1 VVLASLA
8 ALRLFQPPESFRLTT
23 FAEATVAKKAEATSE
38 PAGWADVVQGYRAA
52 LGRAGIVGSSLM
64 IVRDGRIVARANEG
78 RQDREAGAPV
88 TDDTIYHWASITKTF
103 TGIAI
108 MQLRDRGLLSLD
120 DPVVKFVPELRLAH
134 DPFGDISQVKIRHLM
149 SHSAGFRAST
159 WPWGGDKPWHPFEPT
174 SWEQIVAMMPY
185 TDVQFAPGSKYSY
198 SNPGVIFL
206 GRIIQ
211 LLSGDDYEVYVTKNI
226 LMPHSAGFR
235 ASTWRWGGDKPWHPF
250 EPTSWEQ
257 IVAMMPYTDV
267 QFAPGSKY
275 SYSNPGVIFLGRI
288 IQLLSGDDYEVYV
301 TKNILM
307 PLGMQR
313 TFFDRAPYF
322 LRPFRSHSYVRDEAG
337 LREAPFD
344 FDTGITVSNGGLNA
358 PFGDMARYLAFLS
371 GSGDSAGLAT
381 YNTVLKRASLEEMW
395 TPQIRASEGEGV
407 NGTDSQA
414 ALSFFVEQ
422 WPLDSRRSL
431 GTGPVELV
439 GHSGDQNGFI
449 SHLYLHRP
457 SRTAW
462 VISLNTDTTASKDGS
477 RPSSRQVDM
486 IVRDLIVSKMLH

>member
-1 VVLASLA
+1 VLASSLA
-8 ALRLFQPPESFRLTT
+8 ALRLGQPPESFRL
-23 FAEATVAKKAEATSE
+23 KAEATSE

-64 IVRDGRIVARANEG
+64 MVRDGRIVARANEG
-78 RQDREAGAPV
+78 LQDREPGAPV

-134 DPFGDISQVKIRHLM
+134 DPFGDIAQVKIRHLM

-198 SNPGVIFL
+198 SNPGV
-206 GRIIQ
+206 
-211 LLSGDDYEVYVTKNI
+211 V
-226 LMPHSAGFR
+226 
-235 ASTWRWGGDKPWHPF
+235 
-250 EPTSWEQ
+250 
-257 IVAMMPYTDV
+257 
-267 QFAPGSKY
+267 
-275 SYSNPGVIFLGRI
+275 FLGRI

-322 LRPFRSHSYVRDEAG
+322 LRPFRSHSYVRDDAG

-371 GSGDSAGLAT
+371 GSGDSAVAAT
-381 YNTVLKRASLEEMW
+381 YNTVLKRTSLEEMW

-431 GTGPVELV
+431 GTGSVELV

-486 IVRDLIVSKMLH
+486 IVRDLIVSKLLH